1 MLQKFRTYLRTI
13 RCIRVAFLE
22 MVTLSANMKAA
33 LRKYFSIPRFIIHLV
48 LADVF
53 LQLINSAFTL
63 LLNYQMLDYG
73 FHDYEIAGMIG
84 NRYLTVLLCSV
95 PLALFVKGKKLK
107 PFMLAGAI
115 TAPVVALLL
124 VFAIHTHN
132 NELIRLLMSL
142 WGISF
147 ALLQILVMPYIL
159 LNGDKEHL
167 AESIALFFS
176 AGNVT
181 TIIVGA
187 ISFVLPL
194 FSNFFTSE
202 VLLIIYSTI
211 GLAGIYFVN
220 QLPEDENL
228 GTKIPIRSVHT
239 DYDWKLIT
247 QAVIPTF
254 LIALGAGFTIPVIN
268 LFFHDVHGMEAP
280 AFSLMNS
287 VTYVLVA
294 LSALLVPE
302 LKRRYGYRFAITR
315 VQVVAI
321 GLLFLMATSEWYS
334 HTAIGLWVAIVT
346 FTFRQPLMNMA
357 GPITSELTMNFVG
370 ERNREMISAINASIW
385 SGCWFVSAKIF
396 AILRAEGLAYSN
408 IIFITVILY
417 IFGVVWYYRLIK
429 AHERQIV

>member
-1 MLQKFRTYLRTI
+1 
-13 RCIRVAFLE
+13 
-22 MVTLSANMKAA
+22 MKAA
-33 LRKYFSIPRFIIHLV
+33 LRQYFSIPRFIIHLV

-73 FHDYEIAGMIG
+73 FRDYEIAGMIG

-107 PFMLAGAI
+107 PFMLAGSIASPI
-115 TAPVVALLL
+115 VALCLI
-124 VFAIHTHN
+124 FAVHTRN
-132 NELIRLLMSL
+132 NELIRVLMSL

-147 ALLQILVMPYIL
+147 SLLQILVMPYIL

-167 AESIALFFS
+167 TESIALFFS
-176 AGNVT
+176 AGNFT

-187 ISFVLPL
+187 VSFVLPL
-194 FSNFFTSE
+194 LSGFFTSE
-202 VLLIIYSTI
+202 VLLIIYSAV
-211 GLAGIYFVN
+211 GLAGAYFVYR
-220 QLPEDENL
+220 LPEAESL
-228 GTKIPIRSVHT
+228 GTKIPIRNVHS
-239 DYDWKLIT
+239 DYDWKLIA

-268 LFFHDVHGMEAP
+268 LFFHDVHGMQAP
-280 AFSLMNS
+280 EFSLMNS
-287 VTYVLVA
+287 VTFILVA
-294 LSALLVPE
+294 FSALLVPE
-302 LKRRYGYRFAITR
+302 LKRKYGYKFAITR
-315 VQVVAI
+315 VQIAAI
-321 GLLFLMATSEWYS
+321 FLLFLMATSEWYN
-334 HTAIGLWVAIVT
+334 HTAIGLWVGIVA

-357 GPITSELTMNFVG
+357 GPMTSELTLSYVG

-396 AILRAEGLAYSN
+396 AILRATGLAYSN

-417 IFGVVWYYRLIK
+417 IFGVAWYHRLIK
-429 AHERQIV
+429 EHERNSV